1 VEHVRWARELARGLL
16 AESLPRRWSHTQG
29 VARRAESIAQVV
41 GEDAGLLVSAAWLH
55 DIGYAPPLVVS
66 GFHPLAGP
74 RYLRDVERAGDR
86 LCRLV
91 AHHTCADIEARNR
104 GLDAQLHGEF
114 APPVGL
120 VLDAL
125 TYADATTSPDGVA
138 VDVDTRLSEILSRYG
153 DGTVVAESIKEAWPR
168 IERSARL
175 VLAAVTG

>member
-1 VEHVRWARELARGLL
+1 VEHVGWARELARGLL

-29 VARRAESIAQVV
+29 VARRAESIARVV

-55 DIGYAPPLVVS
+55 DIGYAPPLVVT
-66 GFHPLAGP
+66 GFHPLDGA

-104 GLDAQLHGEF
+104 GLDAQLCGEF
-114 APPVGL
+114 APPAGL

-125 TYADATTSPDGVA
+125 TYADMTTDPDGVT

-153 DGTVVAESIKEAWPR
+153 DGTIVAESIKEARPR

-175 VLAAVTG
+175 VLAAVAG